1 VRLEHKPSAVA
12 LHTRGVE
19 ASVAAAATR
28 DAHEVGAR
36 HTGVHVMP
44 GKQVVE
50 LTVID
55 ANKGSALVDL
65 ARRSG
70 SDATLYLGDDV
81 TDERAFAVMDPLSG
95 HVTIKVG
102 DGETLAAQ
110 RVSDPEAVVELL
122 RLFVDERRARG

>member
-1 VRLEHKPSAVA
+1 
-12 LHTRGVE
+12 
-19 ASVAAAATR
+19 
-28 DAHEVGAR
+28 
-36 HTGVHVMP
+36 MP

-81 TDERAFAVMDPLSG
+81 TDERAFAVLDPLSG